1 MPKRLNF
8 NADTPASAQR
18 MSRSRQHSGGDPTT
32 ASDSGFASMG
42 AGGWTANRGI
52 RKAPMSTARPTF
64 GGGKGVRY
72 HNLGYM
78 MGVTYDDIS
87 VFNMRVLI
95 EIIAQAVCKQRLS
108 YFVQTA

>member
-8 NADTPASAQR
+8 NSDTPASAQR
-18 MSRSRQHSGGDPTT
+18 MSRSRQHSGNE
-32 ASDSGFASMG
+32 SDSGFASIG
-42 AGGWTANRGI
+42 GGWTANRGI

-87 VFNMRVLI
+87 VFDMRVLI
-95 EIIAQAVCKQRLS
+95 EIISQAICKQRLS
-108 YFVQTA
+108 YSVQIA